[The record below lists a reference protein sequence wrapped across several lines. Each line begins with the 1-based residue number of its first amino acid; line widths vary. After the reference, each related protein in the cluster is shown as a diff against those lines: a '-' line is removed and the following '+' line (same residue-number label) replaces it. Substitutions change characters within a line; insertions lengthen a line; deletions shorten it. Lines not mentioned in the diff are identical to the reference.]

1 MNFLRELC
9 LDSALQLCNNV
20 TGYCNRLHENMTK
33 KSHSV
38 TIRQVAQK
46 AGVSVATVSRYLNH
60 SAPISEEV
68 SERLEKVMKELRYVP
83 HAAARH
89 LASRKTRVVGLLLNN
104 LHNDFFVPLLN
115 GIEAVV
121 RKHEYNLVIATY
133 RAGSRDMPPPI
144 GPHNTDG
151 MLVFSDGLS
160 DDDLISLNARK
171 FPMVL
176 VHRTPPDSL
185 KIPSVTVENKKISFE
200 LIEHLIKVHGRKR
213 IMFLRGPVHQEDSYW
228 RETGYKSALKANA
241 IPFDEGLVLNGDFE
255 RSMAYKVLNEFI
267 TSENHVPFDA
277 IFTGDDDAAIGVLTA
292 LRDHGYRVPEDVSVI
307 GFDDLGFS
315 AFLTPPLTT
324 VSAPTEAVGRI
335 AAERLFS
342 LFDKQF
348 PEDVTLLPTELIVRR
363 SCGCNGQT
371 EQNEKGDDFAHIKN
385 TLFQPNR

>member
-1 MNFLRELC
+1 
-9 LDSALQLCNNV
+9 
-20 TGYCNRLHENMTK
+20 MTR

-38 TIRQVAQK
+38 TIRDVAQK

-60 SAPISEEV
+60 TAPISEEV
-68 SERLEKVMKELRYVP
+68 SRRLEKVMTELQYVP
-83 HAAARH
+83 HAAARQ
-89 LASRKTRVVGLLLNN
+89 LASQKTRVIGLLVNYLK
-104 LHNDFFVPLLN
+104 NDFFVPLLN

-133 RAGSRDMPPPI
+133 HSVSRDMPPPI

-151 MLVFSDGLS
+151 MLIFSDGLS

-185 KIPSVTVENKKISFE
+185 KIPSVTVENKKITFE

-213 IMFLRGPVHQEDSYW
+213 IMLLRGPIHHEDSYW
-228 RETGYKSALKANA
+228 RETGYRSALKAND
-241 IPFDEGLVLNGDFE
+241 IPFDEHLVLNGDFE
-255 RSMAYKVLNEFI
+255 RSTAYEALNEFI
-267 TSENHVPFDA
+267 VNNKQVSFDA
-277 IFTGDDDAAIGVLTA
+277 IFTGNDDAAIGVFKA
-292 LRDHGYRVPEDVSVI
+292 LCENGYRVPEDVSVI

-324 VSAPTEAVGRI
+324 VSAPTETVGRI
-335 AAERLFS
+335 ATEQLFS

-348 PEDVTLLPTELIVRR
+348 PGDVTLLPTELVTRR
-363 SCGCNGQT
+363 SCGCNT
-371 EQNEKGDDFAHIKN
+371 
-385 TLFQPNR
+385 